1 MNNRKAAQF
10 PVRLL
15 QPALLAILA
24 LTGLLVQAQSSKPL
38 VGTITS
44 INGNTIS
51 IKTDAGE
58 ANQVGVPSTA
68 SIKRIAPGETNLQNA
83 QLAQFSDLAVGDR
96 VLVRLDANAQGPTP
110 QAASVVAIKQQD
122 VKQAQ
127 ERLNQAWQR
136 GAAGLVKS
144 VDAASGAIVISSG
157 AGASAKTVTVHTTK
171 TTVLK
176 RYAPNSISYEQARA
190 AAIDQ
195 IQPGDQ
201 LRARGNKN
209 ADGTEIDAEEVV
221 SGTFRNVSG
230 QVTSVDAAGSTLELK
245 DLATKKQVTVHIS
258 SQTQMHKLPENTAQM
273 LAARLKNGASGQ
285 TTVGARPNPGQGSF
299 GGGRAQG
306 EGDVQ
311 QMLNRAPAI
320 QLSDLKKGDAVMLV
334 TTPGTTDVN
343 GITLLAGVDALLE
356 APESQNLLA
365 NWSVSSG
372 DASSSSAG
380 SQ

>member
-1 MNNRKAAQF
+1 MNNRKTARF
-10 PVRLL
+10 PVGLL
-15 QPALLAILA
+15 QAALIALMA

-38 VGTITS
+38 VGAITS
-44 INGNTIS
+44 INRSTIAV
-51 IKTDAGE
+51 KTDAGE
-58 ANQVGVPSTA
+58 TSQFSVPSTA
-68 SIKRIAPGETNLQNA
+68 SIRRIAPGETNLQNA
-83 QLAQFSDLAVGDR
+83 QTIQIGDLAVGDR
-96 VLVRLDANAQGPTP
+96 VSVRLNANAQ
-110 QAASVVAIKQQD
+110 AASIVAIKQQD

-157 AGASAKTVTVHTTK
+157 AGAAAKTITVRTTK
-171 TTVLK
+171 TTLLK
-176 RYAPNSISYEQARA
+176 RYAPNSISYEQAHA
-190 AAIDQ
+190 ADIDQ

-209 ADGTEIDAEEVV
+209 SDGTEIDADEIV

-230 QVTSVDAAGSTLELK
+230 TVISVDSAGPTLEIK
-245 DLATKKQVTVHIS
+245 DLATKKPVTVHIS
-258 SQTQMHKLPENTAQM
+258 SETQMHKLPENMAQM
-273 LAARLKNGASGQ
+273 LAARLKSGSSASQG
-285 TTVGARPNPGQGSF
+285 TMSARPNAGQGSF
-299 GGGRAQG
+299 GGGRGQG

-356 APESQNLLA
+356 APESQNLLS
-365 NWSVSSG
+365 NWSVNSGSGSSG
-372 DASSSSAG
+372 SDAS
-380 SQ
+380 Q

>member
-1 MNNRKAAQF
+1 M
-10 PVRLL
+10 
-15 QPALLAILA
+15 ALLA
-24 LTGLLVQAQSSKPL
+24 LTGFLAYAQTATRL
-38 VGTITS
+38 VGAITS
-44 INGNTIS
+44 INGS
-51 IKTDAGE
+51 IIEVKTDAGE
-58 ANQVGVPSTA
+58 TSRFSVPSTA
-68 SIKRIAPGETNLQNA
+68 SIRRVAPGETNLERAQQA
-83 QLAQFSDLAVGDR
+83 QLSDLAVGDR
-96 VLVRLDANAQGPTP
+96 VLVRLDANAQGATP
-110 QAASVVAIKQQD
+110 QAASIVAIKQQD

-171 TTVLK
+171 ATLLK

-190 AAIDQ
+190 AGIDQ

-209 ADGTEIDAEEVV
+209 ADGTEIDADEVV

-230 QVTSVDAAGSTLELK
+230 TVTSVDSAASALEIK

-258 SQTQMHKLPENTAQM
+258 SDTQMHKLPENMAQM
-273 LAARLKNGASGQ
+273 LAARLKSGSSASQ
-285 TTVGARPNPGQGSF
+285 VTMSARPNAGPGSF
-299 GGGRAQG
+299 GAGRAQG

-320 QLSDLKKGDAVMLV
+320 QISDLKKGDAVMLV

-356 APESQNLLA
+356 APESQNLLST
-365 NWSVSSG
+365 WSLNSGAGSSGG
-372 DASSSSAG
+372 DAS
-380 SQ
+380 Q